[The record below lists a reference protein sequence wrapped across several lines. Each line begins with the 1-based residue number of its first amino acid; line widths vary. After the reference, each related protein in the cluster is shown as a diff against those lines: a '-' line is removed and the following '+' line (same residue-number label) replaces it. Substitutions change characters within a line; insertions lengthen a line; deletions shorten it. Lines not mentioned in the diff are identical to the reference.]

1 MWKSL
6 ERKEYLN
13 LCKYCEI
20 NPKTKLGRDYYRDDY
35 VDPDEINKVNGEDGI
50 MFTYIDCKNH
60 PALIISHP
68 DLECYSQETD
78 KIFIGNCPWCGR
90 NLKKEHQNEQS

>member
-1 MWKSL
+1 M
-6 ERKEYLN
+6 
-13 LCKYCEI
+13 CKYCEI
-20 NPKTKLGRDYYRDDY
+20 NPKTKLGREYYRDDY

-68 DLECYSQETD
+68 DPECYSQETD